1 MITLCHNTLL
11 AIAIVTI
18 GAVECFALVT
28 GHNGNFFNLAMGAM
42 VALAGGAPTI
52 NKWLLERPTKPK

>member
-1 MITLCHNTLL
+1 MQICHNALL

-18 GAVECFALVT
+18 GAVECVALFM

-52 NKWLLERPTKPK
+52 SAWINGRQSKP